1 MDVAKNGWQLNAL
14 ANLSSSNYRG
24 GQDLFKIRANAEIW
38 YSIELSKMKKNVSPF
53 PIFLQ
58 KCVNVCV

>member
-38 YSIELSKMKKNVSPF
+38 
-53 PIFLQ
+53 
-58 KCVNVCV
+58 